1 MRSRDVLARLLTN
14 WPAKV
19 VALAAA
25 VLLVVF
31 NDVARLEERFFS
43 VPLELEL
50 DEDYVPGSPYPGNVR
65 VRLRGNSDA
74 VFRVLEEDIR
84 AFVDLTEHDTG
95 GVYKEPIQIE
105 KRGTALEVDPLE
117 IRVEPLEVTVAL
129 ERKILK
135 SLEVRPSLVGFPPA
149 GYQLSQYRLTPS
161 TVEVEG
167 PRSRVEDL
175 THIVTEDIEL
185 AGRRED
191 FSVRVRLVR
200 PDPLV
205 AIPGGDVVE
214 FRGVVEETV
223 ILHTFEDVEIVFLDL
238 PEDSRILSEVGTG
251 SIRVQGKQL
260 DVESVAPEDVRL
272 VADGSIVTGPG
283 TFVLRVRP
291 EIPRG
296 LLVLRYEPTRVEV
309 RVGESATGE

>member
-1 MRSRDVLARLLTN
+1 MRSSDFFSRLLSN

-43 VPLELEL
+43 VPLELVL
-50 DEDYVPGSPYPGNVR
+50 DDDYVPGSPYPANVR
-65 VRLRGNSDA
+65 VRLRGNSDG
-74 VFRVLEEDIR
+74 VFQVLEEDIR
-84 AFVDLTEHDTG
+84 AYVDLSEHQSE
-95 GVYKEPIQIE
+95 GVYKEPVEIE
-105 KRGTALEVDPLE
+105 RQGTALEVDPLE

-129 ERKILK
+129 ERKIYK
-135 SLEVRPSLVGFPPA
+135 SLEVRPTLNGFPPS
-149 GYQLSQYRLTPS
+149 GYQLSQFRLTPS

-167 PRSRVEDL
+167 PRSQVEDL
-175 THIVTEDIEL
+175 THVVTEDIEL

-205 AIPGGDVVE
+205 AFPGGDVVE
-214 FRGVVEETV
+214 FRGVIEESI
-223 ILHTFEDVEIVFLDL
+223 ILHTFEEVGIVYLDL
-238 PEDSRILSEVGTG
+238 PEDLRIVSSPTEG

-260 DVESVAPEDVRL
+260 DIEAAAPEDVRL
-272 VADGSIVTGPG
+272 VADGSVVTGPG
-283 TFVLRVRP
+283 TYVLTVRP
-291 EIPRG
+291 ELPRG
-296 LLVLRYEPTRVEV
+296 LLVLRYEPTRAEVQVEV
-309 RVGESATGE
+309 EEQQ

>member
-1 MRSRDVLARLLTN
+1 LRSSDFFSRLLSN

-43 VPLELEL
+43 VPLELVL
-50 DEDYVPGSPYPGNVR
+50 DEGYVPGSPYPANVR
-65 VRLRGNSDA
+65 VRLRGNSDG
-74 VFRVLEEDIR
+74 VFQVLEEDVR
-84 AFVDLTEHDTG
+84 AYVDLSEHQSE
-95 GVYKEPIQIE
+95 GVYKGPVEIE
-105 KRGTALEVDPLE
+105 RQGTALEVDPLE

-129 ERKILK
+129 ERKINK
-135 SLEVRPSLVGFPPA
+135 SLEVRPTLNGFPPS
-149 GYQLSQYRLTPS
+149 GYQLSQFRLTPS

-167 PRSRVEDL
+167 PRSEVEDL
-175 THIVTEDIEL
+175 THVVTEDIEL

-205 AIPGGDVVE
+205 AFPGGDVVE
-214 FRGVVEETV
+214 FRGVIEESV
-223 ILHTFEDVEIVFLDL
+223 ILHTFEEVGIVYLDL
-238 PEDSRILSEVGTG
+238 PEDLRIVSSPTEG

-260 DVESVAPEDVRL
+260 DIEAAAPEDVRL
-272 VADGSIVTGPG
+272 VADGSVVTGAG
-283 TFVLRVRP
+283 TYVLTVRP

-296 LLVLRYEPTRVEV
+296 LLVLRYEPTQAEVQVEV
-309 RVGESATGE
+309 EAQQ